1 MILEDFNSNKDSVI
15 QRIGELVDIESPTC
29 DEPSLSK
36 AADWLVSQA
45 QTIPAITTIERIR
58 REGYGEHL
66 IFRAF
71 EGAGSPVLLIGHYDT
86 VHPLGTKEKNPTR
99 HEGGRLFG
107 CGVFDMKANLV
118 LILEA
123 LRAVAENGASSRQIN
138 IFISCDEEVGSPTGR
153 KIVEREASL
162 AEHVLIFEP
171 SLDGK
176 AKTGRKGT
184 ASFIIKTY
192 GIPAHAGLEPEK
204 GASAIAELAKQ
215 ILEIEKMNRP
225 EKGTS
230 VNATIVKGGT
240 ASNVIASEAECE
252 LDIRFTDLDEAR
264 RVEMGLKGL
273 QAADSRVRI
282 EVLGEINRPP
292 LERTESVIALLEKA
306 KGIAKGLGYELGEA
320 QVGGASDGNFVA
332 ALGVPVID
340 GLGIKGNGAHTL
352 GEYIETAEIPFRT
365 ALIANLLVG
374 DRV

>member
-15 QRIGELVDIESPTC
+15 RRICELVDIESPTC
-29 DEPSLSK
+29 DQPSLSK

-71 EGAGSPVLLIGHYDT
+71 EGVGRPVLLIGHYDT

-99 HEGGRLFG
+99 HEDGRLFG

-153 KIVEREASL
+153 EIVEREASI

-184 ASFIIKTY
+184 ASFIIKTH

-252 LDIRFTDLDEAR
+252 LDIRFTDLDEA
-264 RVEMGLKGL
+264 
-273 QAADSRVRI
+273 
-282 EVLGEINRPP
+282 
-292 LERTESVIALLEKA
+292 
-306 KGIAKGLGYELGEA
+306 
-320 QVGGASDGNFVA
+320 
-332 ALGVPVID
+332 
-340 GLGIKGNGAHTL
+340 
-352 GEYIETAEIPFRT
+352 
-365 ALIANLLVG
+365 
-374 DRV
+374 